1 VSIKI
6 EVKSIEVKV
15 VKGKNGPNDG
25 KTFRIPEIHAYAA
38 ISGERHPQPIL
49 LSIPAPK
56 GKDDKTGHYHTGVYR
71 LGAASFYVANH
82 ELRLRDHVILLPVES
97 PASQVVLRITVHG
110 TKSANRRDGT
120 LVTVLDCDAHIPG
133 ESYPVSCFIEPSR
146 DGIAPGEYF
155 LGQESFVIES
165 RRLKLLSKP
174 QLSSLQQQQKAA

>member
-1 VSIKI
+1 MSIKI

-15 VKGKNGPNDG
+15 VSGKKEEIRG
-25 KTFRIPEIHAYAA
+25 KIFRIPEIHAYAA
-38 ISGERHPQPIL
+38 ITGERHPQPIL

-56 GKDDKTGHYHTGVYR
+56 EKDDKAGHYQPGVYR

-82 ELRLRDHVILLPVES
+82 ELRMRDHVILLPVES
-97 PASQVVLRITVHG
+97 PPSQVVLRITVHG

-133 ESYPVSCFIEPSR
+133 ESYPLSCFIEPSR
-146 DGIAPGEYF
+146 DGITPGEYF

-174 QLSSLQQQQKAA
+174 QLSAFQQQQKAA